1 MLGMSHNGDQFD
13 SAIKMEFCYFTQIA
27 GLDIDH
33 FQTFSGR

>member
-1 MLGMSHNGDQFD
+1 MSHYGDQFD
-13 SAIKMEFCYFTQIA
+13 SAIKMEFAILVIS

>member
-1 MLGMSHNGDQFD
+1 MLGMSHYGDQFD